1 MGRFTILKLMYVISF
16 LNGPNPQTFFLIVIV
31 LCGLTA
37 GLMVSQKSDFLILTV
52 ISAGLYITSELLVDF
67 DVQLLS
73 LYEAAFMIGKISFC
87 FMVGLMLGALIR
99 RLIRRNSSS

>member
-1 MGRFTILKLMYVISF
+1 MGRFTILKLMYVIAF

-37 GLMVSQKSDFLILTV
+37 GLMVSQKRDFLILIV
-52 ISAGLYITSELLVDF
+52 ISAGLYITSELIVDF

-73 LYEAAFMIGKISFC
+73 LYEAGFMIGKISFC

-99 RLIRRNSSS
+99 RLIRRSSSS

>member
-1 MGRFTILKLMYVISF
+1 MIQTFIAEYLNYTVQFCSDQTLFITKQIKGGASMGRFTILKLMYVISF

-52 ISAGLYITSELLVDF
+52 ISAGL
-67 DVQLLS
+67 
-73 LYEAAFMIGKISFC
+73 
-87 FMVGLMLGALIR
+87 
-99 RLIRRNSSS
+99 